1 MPGHNHQQQQQQL
14 QMALNNLR
22 ASSDE
27 MRKVVQELKYEV
39 EAQKQAL
46 AKTERS
52 KVKPSNC
59 IVYLLSFDLFGN
71 TEPAV
76 KI

>member
-59 IVYLLSFDLFGN
+59 
-71 TEPAV
+71 
-76 KI
+76 